1 MSDCRCMRQHT
12 EGLLLAQQVLAGFAM
27 SGDYC
32 MYLHDFTHARTATQ
46 MRHTTV
52 KGLFDRCW
60 CIANYQSCIL

>member
-32 MYLHDFTHARTATQ
+32 MYLHIVDLTHARLATQ
-46 MRHTTV
+46 MRHTKV
-52 KGLFDRCW
+52 QGAL
-60 CIANYQSCIL
+60 